1 MAYKGKFK
9 PKNRDKYKGNPTNI
23 IYRSLWERR
32 FMVYCDSNN
41 SVVKWSS
48 EEIVIPYRSPFD
60 RKIHK
65 YYPDFWVK
73 IKKHDGTIETSII
86 EVKPKS
92 QTIPPKDTS
101 RTRKSGRF
109 LLEIKGT
116 AVQITIWLAKKITK
130 ILLIFILLIFIPRI
144 YTSLCLLTPVK
155 T

>member
-101 RTRKSGRF
+101 RKRKSGRF
-109 LLEIKGT
+109 LLEMKRYGINEAKWIAANT
-116 AVQITIWLAKKITK
+116 YCKYKKWKFKIITEDHLLAK
-130 ILLIFILLIFIPRI
+130 
-144 YTSLCLLTPVK
+144 
-155 T
+155 

>member
-48 EEIVIPYRSPFD
+48 EEIFIPYRSPFD

-101 RTRKSGRF
+101 RKRKSGRF
-109 LLEIKGT
+109 LLEMKRYGINEAKWIAANT
-116 AVQITIWLAKKITK
+116 YCKYKNWKFKIITEDQLLAK
-130 ILLIFILLIFIPRI
+130 
-144 YTSLCLLTPVK
+144 
-155 T
+155 

>member
-101 RTRKSGRF
+101 RKRKSGRF
-109 LLEIKGT
+109 LLEMKRYGVNEAKWQAATTYCEYKNWKFKI
-116 AVQITIWLAKKITK
+116 ITEDQ
-130 ILLIFILLIFIPRI
+130 
-144 YTSLCLLTPVK
+144 LLTK
-155 T
+155 

>member
-101 RTRKSGRF
+101 RKRKSGRF
-109 LLEIKGT
+109 LLEMKRYGINEAKWIDANT
-116 AVQITIWLAKKITK
+116 YCIYKNWKFKIITEDHLLAK
-130 ILLIFILLIFIPRI
+130 
-144 YTSLCLLTPVK
+144 
-155 T
+155 

>member
-73 IKKHDGTIETSII
+73 IKKHDGSFETSII

-101 RTRKSGRF
+101 RKRKSGRF
-109 LLEIKGT
+109 LLEMKRYGVNEAKWKAAMTYCEYKNWKFKI
-116 AVQITIWLAKKITK
+116 ITEDQ
-130 ILLIFILLIFIPRI
+130 
-144 YTSLCLLTPVK
+144 LLTK
-155 T
+155 

>member
-73 IKKHDGTIETSII
+73 IKKHDGSFETSII

-101 RTRKSGRF
+101 RKRKSGRF
-109 LLEIKGT
+109 LLEMKRYG
-116 AVQITIWLAKKITK
+116 VNEAKWKAATTYCKYKIGNLK
-130 ILLIFILLIFIPRI
+130 L
-144 YTSLCLLTPVK
+144 
-155 T
+155 

>member
-101 RTRKSGRF
+101 RKRKRGRF
-109 LLEIKGT
+109 LLEMKRYGINEAKWIAAT
-116 AVQITIWLAKKITK
+116 TYCKYKNWKFKIITEDHLLAK
-130 ILLIFILLIFIPRI
+130 
-144 YTSLCLLTPVK
+144 
-155 T
+155 

>member
-9 PKNRDKYKGNPTNI
+9 PKHRDKYKGNPTNI

-32 FMVYCDSNN
+32 FMVYCDSND

-86 EVKPKS
+86 EVKPKAQVRARKAS
-92 QTIPPKDTS
+92 IPW
-101 RTRKSGRF
+101 
-109 LLEIKGT
+109 
-116 AVQITIWLAKKITK
+116 WLNG
-130 ILLIFILLIFIPRI
+130 
-144 YTSLCLLTPVK
+144 SLVRNLAYRRCRVCS
-155 T
+155 

>member
-60 RKIHK
+60 KKIHK

-73 IKKHDGTIETSII
+73 IKKHDGAFETSII

-92 QTIPPKDTS
+92 QTILPKP
-101 RTRKSGRF
+101 RLNKRKSGRY
-109 LLEIKGT
+109 LLEMKRYGVNEAKWKAASTFCEYKNWKFKI
-116 AVQITIWLAKKITK
+116 ITEDQLLAK
-130 ILLIFILLIFIPRI
+130 
-144 YTSLCLLTPVK
+144 
-155 T
+155 

>member
-9 PKNRDKYKGNPTNI
+9 PKNRDKYKGTPTNI

-101 RTRKSGRF
+101 RKRKSGRF
-109 LLEIKGT
+109 LLEMKRYGINEAKWIAANT
-116 AVQITIWLAKKITK
+116 YCKYKNWKFKIITEDHLLAK
-130 ILLIFILLIFIPRI
+130 
-144 YTSLCLLTPVK
+144 
-155 T
+155 

>member
-101 RTRKSGRF
+101 RKRKSGRF
-109 LLEIKGT
+109 LLEMKRYGINEAKWIAANT
-116 AVQITIWLAKKITK
+116 YCKYKNWKFKIITEDQ
-130 ILLIFILLIFIPRI
+130 
-144 YTSLCLLTPVK
+144 LLTK
-155 T
+155 

>member
-9 PKNRDKYKGNPTNI
+9 PKHRDKYKGNPTNI

-32 FMVYCDSNN
+32 FMVYCDSND

-92 QTIPPKDTS
+92 QTVPPKDTS
-101 RTRKSGRF
+101 RKRKSGRF
-109 LLEIKGT
+109 LLEMKRYGINEAKWKAACT
-116 AVQITIWLAKKITK
+116 YCEYKNWKFKIITEDQ
-130 ILLIFILLIFIPRI
+130 
-144 YTSLCLLTPVK
+144 LLTK
-155 T
+155 

>member
-65 YYPDFWVK
+65 IHGSVLCTCISVGSIMLCGALGSSCYS
-73 IKKHDGTIETSII
+73 KKRYGTVICSTFVQSHLITCFQKYQLFFGT
-86 EVKPKS
+86 VVAAP
-92 QTIPPKDTS
+92 TAIP
-101 RTRKSGRF
+101 
-109 LLEIKGT
+109 
-116 AVQITIWLAKKITK
+116 
-130 ILLIFILLIFIPRI
+130 
-144 YTSLCLLTPVK
+144 
-155 T
+155 

>member
-101 RTRKSGRF
+101 RKRKSGRF
-109 LLEIKGT
+109 LLEMKRYGINEAKWKAAST
-116 AVQITIWLAKKITK
+116 FCEYKNWKFKIITEDQLLAK
-130 ILLIFILLIFIPRI
+130 
-144 YTSLCLLTPVK
+144 
-155 T
+155 